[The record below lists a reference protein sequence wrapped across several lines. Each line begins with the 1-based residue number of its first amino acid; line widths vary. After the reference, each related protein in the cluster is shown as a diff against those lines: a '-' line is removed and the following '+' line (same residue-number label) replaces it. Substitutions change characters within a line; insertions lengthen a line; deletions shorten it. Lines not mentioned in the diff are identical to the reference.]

1 MTNSD
6 EITTTF
12 STGANSNRSITNPL
26 LADFGNQNS
35 RTTSFFPESIN
46 QNFSLNR
53 RRQPSAIPILGQI
66 FQSFERATQ
75 GRLDTNF
82 VHSFRTGITGEPLRD
97 NNGWKTRNIP
107 KQTVARWKDTCIMFN
122 VYNRMET
129 LYLIANYVFK
139 AILPY
144 SLEKHEKMTKIRS
157 LVIEYEASKLEE
169 SRKKAEAEKKIKER
183 EQKEK
188 EEEEKRLKAEQ
199 EATAAAVAT
208 SGEVA
213 EIESVEMQDADAG
226 NIAQPEQAPADLFMN
241 INGRE
246 VNVGSL
252 GIDPD
257 FLEAL
262 PEDMREEV
270 ITQQLRELQD
280 SANRGNSHDEE
291 LVTTFLEVLPENV
304 RRELTQTGSRIS
316 GGQNIITH
324 ELDPASFFATLEPA
338 LRETLLLEQ
347 DDETLSNLPP
357 HLVAEAQTIRNRT
370 YGRRAHSPP
379 IDELERQLG
388 SYGVFN
394 DTSRTQAVSTSAPK
408 VKKVSAASLHLVDKQ
423 GIAAMIRTLYLP
435 QTAERRDNLHELIL
449 NLCSNKTSRSDIL
462 NLILHVLQDASLDRS
477 SLDRGF
483 IQTSNRAR
491 YGQKSSD
498 NDSSYIVTPGRVP
511 PGYNILSQEI
521 TPNIVTQQFLE
532 ALEYLVRFSGNV
544 KYFFLSSHNVQ
555 IGRKQSRKGKSKQG
569 SKESQYPINILFNLL
584 DRRIVRENS
593 LNLEMLSAIIQ
604 SILKAFSTLYNIQ
617 EHDNEKE
624 KSEEKEGSI
633 SNTASNTNLTTD
645 LHDTLQPSSSD
656 LLNIGVA
663 SRNTDKSKSKK
674 PIPKLKTP
682 PYIPDSKLK
691 ILTDT
696 LIAKECTSHAF
707 QKLVSSMQFLINL
720 DYVKEFFGN
729 ELVSQALKLG
739 PKLLNDV
746 NDLSE
751 LIKSVGKGSDIPP
764 SFISKF
770 SSASSEQA
778 KFLRVLTAI
787 DYLFSPPR
795 DVKPEDVKTDES
807 RAYLKS
813 IHNNNDIRA
822 LWNALSYCLK
832 LIQDKPDLT
841 YIATCSLS
849 LIESLMIICKHSS
862 VKDVQL
868 RENTN
873 KFEVK
878 RTDTSANS
886 LETLFFNFTDEHR
899 KILNLLVRSNPK
911 LMNGSFSILF
921 KNPKSLEFDN
931 KRRYFNRQIYQNS
944 HNTVIQLNV
953 RRDQVFLD
961 SFKSLY
967 YKSASEIKDA
977 RMNIKFQGE
986 EGVDVG
992 GVTREWYQVLSRQI
1006 FNPDYALFT
1015 PVASD
1020 RTTFHPN
1027 RTSEVNPEHLL
1038 FFKFIGRII
1047 GKAIYDNKLLDCH
1060 FSRAVYKQIL
1070 GKSVSVKDMETL
1082 DLDYYKSLVWML
1094 ENDITDIIT
1103 ETFSIDADDYG
1114 EQKVI
1119 DLKPNGRN
1127 IPVTEENKAEYVKLV
1142 VEYRL
1147 VESIKDQLNAF
1158 LEGFHDIISKDAVA
1172 IFDEQE
1178 LELLISGMPD
1188 IDLDDWMSNTEYRN
1202 YTAAS
1207 PQIKWFWRAVKSFD
1221 AEEKAKLLQFATGT
1235 SKVPLNGF
1243 KELLGMHGVS
1253 KFSIHRDYGSKD
1265 RLPSSHTCFNQ
1276 IDLPEY
1282 SSYEALRNALLKAI
1296 TEGREGF
1303 GFA

>member
-1 MTNSD
+1 MMSSKASRPHSASSTDFQGVSIADGAAVAKIIYDKNFAP
-6 EITTTF
+6 IL
-12 STGANSNRSITNPL
+12 TGA
-26 LADFGNQNS
+26 LADIDLN
-35 RTTSFFPESIN
+35 FPDAK
-46 QNFSLNR
+46 R
-53 RRQPSAIPILGQI
+53 P
-66 FQSFERATQ
+66 
-75 GRLDTNF
+75 
-82 VHSFRTGITGEPLRD
+82 
-97 NNGWKTRNIP
+97 
-107 KQTVARWKDTCIMFN
+107 
-122 VYNRMET
+122 
-129 LYLIANYVFK
+129 
-139 AILPY
+139 
-144 SLEKHEKMTKIRS
+144 IRS
-157 LVIEYEASKLEE
+157 LTRSLNKISRLTMEIPDEPKTNDSLEDDYDQHLIEVNSEFEEEDDETIPDIFRNSALGMFEAGEAIYEFDDDIEVEEQSDSEMAGASEEDELSFDDDAQSDVNGTESEAFDDIMYQDADVAQTSSDDDLSNSEDEDEDEDDNDDSEDEEVERLIIETEIPHDHEMEDADLSGSENSDWESYEEGEENESQIEAVETILQQQDEGGLEIRQILSRQSLDDIDDDDDLEDDIDHGRRRMPTANDAETLPDEFLTEYEYDDDDDDDDDDNDNDDHHGLG
-169 SRKKAEAEKKIKER
+169 RGI
-183 EQKEK
+183 
-188 EEEEKRLKAEQ
+188 
-199 EATAAAVAT
+199 AAAVAA
-208 SGEVA
+208 SEEVA
-213 EIESVEMQDADAG
+213 ETESVEMQDDNTG
-226 NIAQPEQAPADLFMN
+226 NISQHDQAPADLFMN

-379 IDELERQLG
+379 IDELERQL
-388 SYGVFN
+388 
-394 DTSRTQAVSTSAPK
+394 
-408 VKKVSAASLHLVDKQ
+408 
-423 GIAAMIRTLYLP
+423 
-435 QTAERRDNLHELIL
+435 
-449 NLCSNKTSRSDIL
+449 
-462 NLILHVLQDASLDRS
+462 
-477 SLDRGF
+477 
-483 IQTSNRAR
+483 
-491 YGQKSSD
+491 
-498 NDSSYIVTPGRVP
+498 
-511 PGYNILSQEI
+511 
-521 TPNIVTQQFLE
+521 
-532 ALEYLVRFSGNV
+532 
-544 KYFFLSSHNVQ
+544 
-555 IGRKQSRKGKSKQG
+555 
-569 SKESQYPINILFNLL
+569 
-584 DRRIVRENS
+584 
-593 LNLEMLSAIIQ
+593 
-604 SILKAFSTLYNIQ
+604 
-617 EHDNEKE
+617 
-624 KSEEKEGSI
+624 
-633 SNTASNTNLTTD
+633 
-645 LHDTLQPSSSD
+645 
-656 LLNIGVA
+656 
-663 SRNTDKSKSKK
+663 
-674 PIPKLKTP
+674 
-682 PYIPDSKLK
+682 
-691 ILTDT
+691 
-696 LIAKECTSHAF
+696 
-707 QKLVSSMQFLINL
+707 
-720 DYVKEFFGN
+720 
-729 ELVSQALKLG
+729 
-739 PKLLNDV
+739 
-746 NDLSE
+746 
-751 LIKSVGKGSDIPP
+751 
-764 SFISKF
+764 
-770 SSASSEQA
+770 
-778 KFLRVLTAI
+778 
-787 DYLFSPPR
+787 
-795 DVKPEDVKTDES
+795 
-807 RAYLKS
+807 
-813 IHNNNDIRA
+813 
-822 LWNALSYCLK
+822 
-832 LIQDKPDLT
+832 
-841 YIATCSLS
+841 
-849 LIESLMIICKHSS
+849 
-862 VKDVQL
+862 
-868 RENTN
+868 
-873 KFEVK
+873 
-878 RTDTSANS
+878 
-886 LETLFFNFTDEHR
+886 
-899 KILNLLVRSNPK
+899 VRSNPK

-953 RRDQVFLD
+953 RREQVFLD

>member
-1 MTNSD
+1 M
-6 EITTTF
+6 
-12 STGANSNRSITNPL
+12 
-26 LADFGNQNS
+26 ADFGNQNS
-35 RTTSFFPESIN
+35 RSTSFFPESIN
-46 QNFSLNR
+46 QNFILNR
-53 RRQPSAIPILGQI
+53 RRQPPAIPILGQI

-82 VHSFRTGITGEPLRD
+82 VHSFRAGLTGEPLRD
-97 NNGWKTRNIP
+97 SNEWKTRNIP
-107 KQTVARWKDTCIMFN
+107 KQTLARWKDTCIMFN

-144 SLEKHEKMTKIRS
+144 SLEQHKKMTKIRTS
-157 LVIEYEASKLEE
+157 VIEYEASKREE
-169 SRKKAEAEKKIKER
+169 ARIKAEAERKIKER

-188 EEEEKRLKAEQ
+188 EEEEKRVKAEQ
-199 EATAAAVAT
+199 DATAAAAAAAAT
-208 SGEVA
+208 ASEDAAEV
-213 EIESVEMQDADAG
+213 ESVEMQDADTT
-226 NIAQPEQAPADLFMN
+226 NTQQSEQAPADLFMN

-304 RRELTQTGSRIS
+304 RRELTQTDSRVS
-316 GGQNIITH
+316 GGQNIITQ

-347 DDETLSNLPP
+347 DDETLSTLPP
-357 HLVAEAQTIRNRT
+357 YLVAEAQNIRSRA

-379 IDELERQLG
+379 VDELERQLG

-394 DTSRTQAVSTSAPK
+394 DTSRTEPAPASIPN

-423 GIAAMIRTLYLP
+423 GIAALIRTLYLP
-435 QTAERRDNLHELIL
+435 QTADRRDNLHELIL
-449 NLCSNKTSRSDIL
+449 NLCSNKSSRSDIL

-491 YGQKSSD
+491 YGQKSDGSD
-498 NDSSYIVTPGRVP
+498 SGPAPGRVP

-544 KYFFLSSHNVQ
+544 KYFFLSPHNVQ
-555 IGRKQSRKGKSKQG
+555 IGRKHSRKGKSKQA
-569 SKESQYPINILFNLL
+569 SKESQYPINVLFNLL

-593 LNLEMLSAIIQ
+593 LNLEMLSTIIQ
-604 SILKAFSTLYNIQ
+604 SILKAFSALYNI
-617 EHDNEKE
+617 EEPGTEKE
-624 KSEEKEGSI
+624 SSDEKKSTVAETNTDANAVDNS
-633 SNTASNTNLTTD
+633 SN
-645 LHDTLQPSSSD
+645 QPEPSTSSAVD
-656 LLNIGVA
+656 LLNIGVG
-663 SRNTDKSKSKK
+663 SRNTDKSKPKK
-674 PIPKLKTP
+674 PIPKLKTA
-682 PYIPDSKLK
+682 PYIPESKLK
-691 ILTDT
+691 VFTDT

-707 QKLVSSMQFLINL
+707 QKLVSSMQFLISL
-720 DYVKEFFGN
+720 DNIKEIFGN

-739 PKLLNDV
+739 PKLLSDV
-746 NDLSE
+746 RDLSE
-751 LIKSVGKGSDIPP
+751 LIKSAGKGSDIPP

-795 DVKPEDVKTDES
+795 DTKPEDAKIDE
-807 RAYLKS
+807 AGVFLKAIYS
-813 IHNNNDIRA
+813 NNDIRS
-822 LWNALSYCLK
+822 LWNALSDCLK

-868 RENTN
+868 RENSN

-899 KILNLLVRSNPK
+899 KTLNLLVRSNPK

-931 KRRYFNRQIYQNS
+931 KRRYFNRQIYQSS

-977 RMNIKFQGE
+977 RLNIKFQGE

-1027 RTSEVNPEHLL
+1027 RTSSVNPEHLL

-1060 FSRAVYKQIL
+1060 FSRAVYKRIL

-1188 IDLDDWMSNTEYRN
+1188 IDLDDWTSNTEYRN

-1282 SSYEALRNALLKAI
+1282 SSYEALRSALLKAI
-1296 TEGREGF
+1296 TEGTEGF